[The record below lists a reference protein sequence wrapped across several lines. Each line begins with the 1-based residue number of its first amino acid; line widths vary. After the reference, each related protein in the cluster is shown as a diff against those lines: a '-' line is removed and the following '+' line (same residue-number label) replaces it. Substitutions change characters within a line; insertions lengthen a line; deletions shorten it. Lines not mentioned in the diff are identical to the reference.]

1 MKLQLSDD
9 TLKRRLNALKERLQ
23 PRLGRILVIATDGC
37 TTTGAVIS
45 AVDGQRLEIE
55 ALATSRALKF
65 ETVAEAII
73 ADLKLQGGSIPK
85 QAILLTAGMLPAV
98 LELPV
103 AANKA
108 LPVDQMMEMI
118 HWELEPLFAQ
128 QNALWSIGSLLSG
141 RGYLADAQRRELL
154 EAHKAV
160 QTASRAPGGSRLAA
174 ARFGELAIEKG
185 YVSDEQVEECLALQE
200 ELQMTDADMLIGW
213 HPVAVGSGRDSGQSA
228 WLCAGISPALRTR
241 WVDALERVGLHMLWI
256 YPLAGATAPFAAL
269 SGLPVVLELHPLLG
283 VCYRRKDGAL
293 AQMSYRQ
300 FTDTTLSIGEVL
312 LLTQPMLRPDDR
324 QITVYS
330 GKGCEPALAEMLTIE
345 LKREIVTLGGDT
357 LLLPADCEVPDAVL
371 AALAGGAAHAL
382 GMAPSAS
389 AVRLAGSRPPPPVY
403 LRPAVWMGAA
413 AILVLAVMVGFEL
426 HSYLRNRSLME
437 KHQALSVRQEELEAA
452 KNVIEQSLR
461 AEQEAK
467 KSLETAQTEL
477 EGIALRKGLYER
489 AFGQRSRFMDA
500 LLSALIE
507 RINDE
512 LALESVAE
520 TGWQQVEIQG
530 FALNVEA
537 VYRYA
542 KILAKDLEAFGV
554 KLAGLDTSEEQGPL
568 ELIGYRFSF
577 VLLSDNKKVG
587 P

>member
-1 MKLQLSDD
+1 MKSPLSTDQLK
-9 TLKRRLNALKERLQ
+9 TQLNALKERLQ

-37 TTTGAVIS
+37 TATGAVIRG
-45 AVDGQRLEIE
+45 VDGQRLEIE

-73 ADLKLQGGSIPK
+73 ADLKAQGGSIPK

-141 RGYLADAQRRELL
+141 RGYLADAQRQELL

-200 ELQMTDADMLIGW
+200 ELQMSDADMLIGW
-213 HPVAVGSGRDSGQSA
+213 HPVAVGPGRDSGQSA

-241 WVDALERVGLHMLWI
+241 WVDALERVGLHVLWI
-256 YPLAGATAPFAAL
+256 YPLAGATAPFVAL
-269 SGLPVVLELHPLLG
+269 SGLSVALELHPLLG
-283 VCYRRKDGAL
+283 VCYRQKEGAL
-293 AQMSYRQ
+293 AQLSYRQ
-300 FTDTTLSIGEVL
+300 FTDTALSIGEVL
-312 LLTQPMLRPDDR
+312 LLIQPTLKPDDR

-330 GKGCEPALAEMLTIE
+330 GKDWEPTLAETLTIE
-345 LKREIVTLGGDT
+345 LKREIVTLGGDM
-357 LLLPADCEVPDAVL
+357 LLLPADCEAPDAVL
-371 AALAGGAAHAL
+371 AALAGGAVHAL

-413 AILVLAVMVGFEL
+413 VALVLAVMVGFEL
-426 HSYLRNRSLME
+426 HSYLQNQTLME
-437 KHQALSVRQEELEAA
+437 KRQALSVRQEELEAA

-500 LLSALIE
+500 LLSALID

-542 KILAKDLEAFGV
+542 RILAKDLEAFGV
-554 KLAGLDTSEEQGPL
+554 KLAELDTSEEQGPL
-568 ELIGYRFSF
+568 GLIGYRFSF
-577 VLLSDNKKVG
+577 VLLSDKRKVD

>member
-85 QAILLTAGMLPAV
+85 QAILLTTGMLPAV

-103 AANKA
+103 AANKV

-118 HWELEPLFAQ
+118 HWELEPLFVQ

-141 RGYLADAQRRELL
+141 RGYLADPQRRELL

-213 HPVAVGSGRDSGQSA
+213 HPVAVGPGRDSGQSA

-269 SGLPVVLELHPLLG
+269 SGLTVALELHPLLG

-293 AQMSYRQ
+293 AQLSYRQ

-312 LLTQPMLRPDDR
+312 LLTQSMLRPDDR

-330 GKGCEPALAEMLTIE
+330 GKDCDPALAEMLPIE

-389 AVRLAGSRPPPPVY
+389 AVRLAGSRPLPPVY
-403 LRPAVWMGAA
+403 LRPVVWMGVAA
-413 AILVLAVMVGFEL
+413 VLVLAVMVGFEL

-437 KHQALSVRQEELEAA
+437 KRQVLSVRQEELEAA

-461 AEQEAK
+461 AEREAK

-477 EGIALRKGLYER
+477 EGVALRKGLYER

-500 LLSALIE
+500 LLSALID

-577 VLLSDNKKVG
+577 VLLSDNKKVV

>member
-1 MKLQLSDD
+1 MKLQLSTDS
-9 TLKRRLNALKERLQ
+9 LKTWLNAVKERLQ
-23 PRLGRILVIATDGC
+23 PRLERILVIATDGC
-37 TTTGAVIS
+37 TATGAVIRY
-45 AVDGQRLEIE
+45 VDGQRLEIE
-55 ALATSRALKF
+55 ALAISRALKF

-73 ADLKLQGGSIPK
+73 ADLKAQGGSIPK

-213 HPVAVGSGRDSGQSA
+213 HPVAVGPGRDSGQSA

-241 WVDALERVGLHMLWI
+241 WVDALEHVGLHMLWI

-269 SGLPVVLELHPLLG
+269 SGLSVALELHPLLG

-293 AQMSYRQ
+293 AQLSYRQ

-312 LLTQPMLRPDDR
+312 LLIQPTLRPDDR
-324 QITVYS
+324 QISVYS
-330 GKGCEPALAEMLTIE
+330 GKDWEPALAETLSIE

-357 LLLPADCEVPDAVL
+357 LLLPADCEAPDAVL

-389 AVRLAGSRPPPPVY
+389 AVRLSGSRPPPPVY

-413 AILVLAVMVGFEL
+413 AVLVLAVMVGFEL
-426 HSYLRNRSLME
+426 HSHLQNRSLME
-437 KHQALSVRQEELEAA
+437 KRQALSVRQEELEAA
-452 KNVIEQSLR
+452 KSVIEQSLR

-500 LLSALIE
+500 LLSALID

-542 KILAKDLEAFGV
+542 RILAKDLEAFGV

-577 VLLSDNKKVG
+577 ILLSDNKKVS